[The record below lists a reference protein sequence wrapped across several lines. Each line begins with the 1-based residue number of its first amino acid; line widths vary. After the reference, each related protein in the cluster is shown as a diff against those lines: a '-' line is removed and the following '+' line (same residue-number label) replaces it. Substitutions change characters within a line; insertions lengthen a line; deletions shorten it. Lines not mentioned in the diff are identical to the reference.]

1 MSAKLTIIFFIL
13 ICFEIGALLILLPW
27 INYPSWNQNYL
38 LFLAAERLDSPG
50 LARFVTSGY
59 FRGAVTGLG
68 VLNVAMG
75 ILEVKNF
82 KKTVQTF
89 QVEWQG
95 AEPDGKIF
103 EPSSL
108 PDNRPADASS
118 HEQ

>member
-68 VLNVAMG
+68 VLNIAMG

-103 EPSSL
+103 EPPSL

-118 HEQ
+118 REQ